1 MTTTHSRAHF
11 AARRAARAVAP
22 WLVPLVLVLAWE
34 FAARAGALSSRV
46 LPEPLAVVRAAWA
59 LVGWGDMW
67 AHV

>member
-34 FAARAGALSSRV
+34 FAARAGALSSR
-46 LPEPLAVVRAAWA
+46 
-59 LVGWGDMW
+59 
-67 AHV
+67 